1 MSSNDAPEPESESF
15 EQSLVRLE
23 RITAKLEDPGT
34 GLEDAIALYES
45 GTELARLCMERLRS
59 AEQRVEKLT
68 EALASEV
75 PSEKQTAD

>member
-1 MSSNDAPEPESESF
+1 MSSNDAPETESF

-23 RITAKLEDPGT
+23 RITAHLEDPGT
-34 GLEDAIALYES
+34 GLEDAIVLYEN
-45 GTELARLCMERLRS
+45 GTELARLCMQRLRN

-75 PSEKQTAD
+75 PSDNQTAE

>member
-1 MSSNDAPEPESESF
+1 MSSNDAPEAESF
-15 EQSLVRLE
+15 EQSLIRLE
-23 RITAKLEDPGT
+23 RITAQLEDPGT
-34 GLEDAIALYES
+34 GLEDAIVLYET

-75 PSEKQTAD
+75 PSDNQTAE